1 MNENDNIYIDD
12 DKFTNT
18 ICRVKFI
25 LILDNSGKRIYCSYY
40 TKDYD
45 TLNSQ
50 LDFEN
55 RLCKITQVYSVDK
68 YDLDIF
74 NFEKYNIISRVNNE
88 IAIFIGEDEDDNEIL
103 LDKVLEA
110 IEVQLF
116 NLVGEDLTRENVLNH
131 YDELVMLIDEL
142 VTNGVVLNIEEHSL
156 YKRVK
161 NVKSEQNNNSSNDNN
176 KAKSSGGFVSGL
188 FGYFTGKSSDQTP
201 NDQRKEE
208 KEQMGVFGNL
218 MSGAKGYLS
227 KTINY

>member
-1 MNENDNIYIDD
+1 MTDSDKIFIDD
-12 DKFTNT
+12 EKFNNT

-55 RLCKITQVYSVDK
+55 RLCKITQIYSVDK

-74 NFEKYNIISRVNNE
+74 NFEKYNIISRISKE

-116 NLVGEDLTRENVLNH
+116 NLIGDELTRENILKH
-131 YDELVMLIDEL
+131 YDELTLTIDEL

-161 NVKSEQNNNSSNDNN
+161 NTKTEQNNNNNDNKN
-176 KAKSSGGFVSGL
+176 KSSGGFVSGL
-188 FGYFTGKSSDQTP
+188 FGYFTGKSNDQTP

>member
-12 DKFTNT
+12 EKFNDTV
-18 ICRVKFI
+18 CRVKFI
-25 LILDNSGKRIYCSYY
+25 LILDNSGKRIYCRYY
-40 TKDYD
+40 TRDYD

-55 RLCKITQVYSVDK
+55 SLCKITQIYSVDK

-74 NFEKYNIISRVNNE
+74 NFEKYNIISRINKE
-88 IAIFIGEDEDDNEIL
+88 IAIFIGEDENDNEIL

-110 IEVQLF
+110 IEIQLF
-116 NLVGEDLTRENVLNH
+116 NLIGDDLTRENILKH
-131 YDELVMLIDEL
+131 YDELVLLIDEL

-156 YKRVK
+156 YKRIK
-161 NVKSEQNNNSSNDNN
+161 NTKSENNNTDNN
-176 KAKSSGGFVSGL
+176 KTKSSGGFVSGL
-188 FGYFTGKSSDQTP
+188 FGYFTGKSSEQTP

-208 KEQMGVFGNL
+208 IEQMGVFGNL

-227 KTINY
+227 KTINYG

>member
-1 MNENDNIYIDD
+1 MTDSDKIFIDD
-12 DKFTNT
+12 EKFNNT

-55 RLCKITQVYSVDK
+55 RLCKITQIYSVDK

-74 NFEKYNIISRVNNE
+74 NFEKYNIISRISKE

-116 NLVGEDLTRENVLNH
+116 NLIGDELTRENILKH
-131 YDELVMLIDEL
+131 YDELTLTIDEL

-161 NVKSEQNNNSSNDNN
+161 NTKSEQNNNNNDNKN
-176 KAKSSGGFVSGL
+176 KSSGGFVSGL
-188 FGYFTGKSSDQTP
+188 FGYFTGKSNDQTP

>member
-1 MNENDNIYIDD
+1 MTESDKIFIDD
-12 DKFTNT
+12 EKFNNT

-55 RLCKITQVYSVDK
+55 RLCKITQIYSVDK

-74 NFEKYNIISRVNNE
+74 NFEKYNIISRISKE

-116 NLVGEDLTRENVLNH
+116 NLIGDELTRENILKH
-131 YDELVMLIDEL
+131 YDELTLTIDEL

-161 NVKSEQNNNSSNDNN
+161 NTKTEQNNNNNDNKN
-176 KAKSSGGFVSGL
+176 KSSGGFVSGL
-188 FGYFTGKSSDQTP
+188 FGYFTGKSNDQTP

-218 MSGAKGYLS
+218 MSGAKGYLG

>member
-1 MNENDNIYIDD
+1 MTDSDKIFIDD
-12 DKFTNT
+12 EKFNNT

-55 RLCKITQVYSVDK
+55 RLCKITQIYSVDK

-74 NFEKYNIISRVNNE
+74 NFEKYNIISRISKE

-116 NLVGEDLTRENVLNH
+116 NLIGDELTRENILKH
-131 YDELVMLIDEL
+131 YDELTLTIDEL

-161 NVKSEQNNNSSNDNN
+161 NTKTEQNNNNNDNKN
-176 KAKSSGGFVSGL
+176 KSSGGFVSGL
-188 FGYFTGKSSDQTP
+188 FGYFTGKSNDQTP

-218 MSGAKGYLS
+218 MSGAKGYLG